1 MYYII
6 SCCHWSRASLPQ
18 QIKCFSASL
27 TFQFVVF
34 WRCPFFLLI
43 QHPSEFIFLTFAH
56 LSFQIYANV
65 FLWQT
70 ILFIYHFLLNLK
82 DCGVMDT
89 VPRKNEGFFSFYVS
103 LCSCV
108 CVQSCASALMQWFVD
123 CGTFFFFDFRSRY
136 SFVERSTYR
145 ASHRCEQT
153 TALICSMYSIRI
165 NCRHCSFEAKTI
177 ANLIIL
183 LASNEWELRNTS
195 GFTVRCVRPSHIH
208 VTANGECSFY

>member
-1 MYYII
+1 MKMYAIGCGLMFKDVLIHTHTYRISKALASTPCRASNVSSSNNVISFICFMYYII
-6 SCCHWSRASLPQ
+6 SCCHWSRAFLPQ

-108 CVQSCASALMQWFVD
+108 CVCKAVRRLWCNDSLIVELFFSSIFVPGTHSWNARHIVHRTDASKQ
-123 CGTFFFFDFRSRY
+123 
-136 SFVERSTYR
+136 
-145 ASHRCEQT
+145 
-153 TALICSMYSIRI
+153 
-165 NCRHCSFEAKTI
+165 RH
-177 ANLIIL
+177 
-183 LASNEWELRNTS
+183 
-195 GFTVRCVRPSHIH
+195 
-208 VTANGECSFY
+208 